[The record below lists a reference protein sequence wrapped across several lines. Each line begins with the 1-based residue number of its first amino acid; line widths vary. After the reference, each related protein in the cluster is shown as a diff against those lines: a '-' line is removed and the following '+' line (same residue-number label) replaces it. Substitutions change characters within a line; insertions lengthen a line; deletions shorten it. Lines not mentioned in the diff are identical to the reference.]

1 MVVAVEIARVAV
13 GLARVAV
20 GLAMIEKECSA
31 AAVENIA
38 VVAVPVVESIVVV
51 AAEIVIETAFVA
63 AAALA
68 ARIAYKVAPFGDA
81 AAAESLD
88 DSQRAV
94 GVDVVAFA
102 DGMVVVVMMVV
113 VALVAVAVDAA
124 MTA

>member
-1 MVVAVEIARVAV
+1 MVVAVEIARIAV
-13 GLARVAV
+13 GLE
-20 GLAMIEKECSA
+20 MIEKKCSVA
-31 AAVENIA
+31 AAENIA
-38 VVAVPVVESIVVV
+38 VVAEPVVESIVVV
-51 AAEIVIETAFVA
+51 AAEVAIEKAFAV

-68 ARIAYKVAPFGDA
+68 ARIAYRVAPFGDA

-88 DSQRAV
+88 DPPRAV

-102 DGMVVVVMMVV
+102 DGMVAVVMMVV